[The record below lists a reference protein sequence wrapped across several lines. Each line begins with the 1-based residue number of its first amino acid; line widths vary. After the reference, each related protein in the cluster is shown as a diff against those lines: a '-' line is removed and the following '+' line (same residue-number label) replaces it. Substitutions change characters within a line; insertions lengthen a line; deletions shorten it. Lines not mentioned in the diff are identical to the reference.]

1 MELLQNTYFALF
13 LIIAIGYMV
22 GKISIGGISL
32 DVSAI
37 LFVALIFGNYGVI
50 IPDILQKIGLIL
62 FIFSVGM
69 QAGPGFF
76 STFKSQ
82 GRIFAYL
89 GFILIGSASLITYA
103 CTLLFDI
110 DMKIAIGLLT
120 GALTSTPGLA
130 AAIDVTQS
138 PLASIGYGI
147 AYPFGVIGVILFV
160 RLYPKFVKGGV
171 SKAEKEIEEA
181 NKSNTP
187 VITQRNFKVE
197 NKNVIGKS
205 IAQLKIRRMTKG
217 VVSRIMRNGDAF
229 VPTPQSVLQEGDII
243 KVVGSEDALRQVE
256 VLIGNSTNEEIPLH
270 QKYDVR
276 SILVS
281 NREVANLTIR
291 ELNLLPN
298 YNATI
303 TRLRRSGIDITPT
316 PNIRIKLGDK
326 LMVACDKENMK
337 QVVVALGNDD
347 RKLSDSDMMPVAIG
361 IILGVLFG
369 QLSVN
374 FSDSFSFSFG
384 ITGGVLFVALI
395 LSNVGKTGKILWTMS
410 GAANQLIRQ
419 IGLLFF
425 LTAVGTKAGSQIV
438 ETFNEYGIMLFVVGG
453 IITLLPMLIT
463 VIFSNLFLKLNMLD
477 LLGALTGGM
486 TSTPGLAAVTSMTEN
501 DSPQISYATIYPVA
515 MVLLIIF
522 VQLLSYL

>member
-187 VITQRNFKVE
+187 VITQQNFKVE

>member
-1 MELLQNTYFALF
+1 MELLQNTYFDLF
-13 LIIAIGYMV
+13 LIIAIGYML
-22 GKISIGGISL
+22 GKISIAGISL

-37 LFVALIFGNYGVI
+37 LFVALIFGHFGVI

-82 GRIFAYL
+82 GRTFAYL
-89 GFILIGSASLITYA
+89 GLVLIGSAAFVTYI
-103 CTLLFDI
+103 CTLIFHV

-130 AAIDVTQS
+130 AAIDVTKS

-160 RLYPKFVKGGV
+160 RLYPRFIKGGV
-171 SKAEKEIEEA
+171 QKAEKEIEEQ

-187 VITQRNFKVE
+187 LITKQNFKVE

-217 VVSRIMRNGDAF
+217 VVSRIMRNGEAF
-229 VPTPQSVLQEGDII
+229 VPSPDSVLQEGDII
-243 KVVGSEDALRQVE
+243 KVVGTEEALRNIE
-256 VLIGNSTNEEIPLH
+256 VLIGSRTEDEIPLS
-270 QKYDVR
+270 QKFDVR

-281 NREVANLTIR
+281 NKELANLTIR
-291 ELNLLPN
+291 DLNLYTN

-316 PNIRIKLGDK
+316 PNTRIKLGDK

-337 QVVVALGNDD
+337 QVLVALGNDD

-361 IILGVLFG
+361 IILGILFG
-369 QLSVN
+369 KLSVT
-374 FSDSFSFSFG
+374 FTDSFSFSFG

-438 ETFNEYGIMLFVVGG
+438 ETFNEYGIMLFVIGA
-453 IITLLPMLIT
+453 IITLVPMIVT
-463 VIFSNLFLKLNMLD
+463 VIFSQIFLKLNMLD

-486 TSTPGLAAVTSMTEN
+486 TSTPGLAAVTSMTDN

>member
-1 MELLQNTYFALF
+1 MELLHNEYFALF
-13 LIIAIGYMV
+13 LIIALGYIL
-22 GKISIGGISL
+22 GKITIAGINL

-37 LFVALIFGNYGVI
+37 LFVALIFGHYGII
-50 IPDILQKIGLIL
+50 IPPILQKIGLIL

-76 STFKSQ
+76 GTFKTQ
-82 GRIFAYL
+82 GRIYAYMGL
-89 GFILIGSASLITYA
+89 ILIGSSALVTYA
-103 CTLLFDI
+103 AVKLFGI
-110 DMKIAIGLLT
+110 DLKIAIGLLT

-160 RLYPKFVKGGV
+160 RLYPRFVKGGIA
-171 SKAEKEIEEA
+171 KAEKELEDQA
-181 NKSNTP
+181 KSSNP
-187 VITQRNFKVE
+187 VILKRNFKVE
-197 NKNVIGKS
+197 NPNVFGHTL
-205 IAQLKIRRMTKG
+205 ADLKIRSMTGG
-217 VVSRIMRNGDAF
+217 VVSRIMRKGESF
-229 VPTPQSVLQEGDII
+229 VPTPQSILNEGDLI
-243 KVVGSEDALRQVE
+243 KVVGSEDALHQIE
-256 VLIGNSTNEEIPLH
+256 TIIGHPTEEEIPL
-270 QKYDVR
+270 QAKYDVR

-281 NREVANLTIR
+281 NKHITNMTLK
-291 ELNLLPN
+291 ELNLHTN

-303 TRLRRSGIDITPT
+303 TRIRRSGIDIA
-316 PNIRIKLGDK
+316 PNPNTKIQMGDK
-326 LMVACDKENMK
+326 IIVACDKENMK
-337 QVVVALGNDD
+337 QVMVALGNDD

-361 IILGVLFG
+361 VILGILFG
-369 QLSVN
+369 KLSIH

-395 LSNVGKTGKILWTMS
+395 LSKMGKTGKVVWTMS

-419 IGLLFF
+419 LGLLFF
-425 LTAVGTKAGSQIV
+425 LSAVGTKAGSQIV

-453 IITLLPMLIT
+453 FITLIPMFAT
-463 VIFSNLFLKLNMLD
+463 VIFSKLFLKINMLD

-486 TSTPGLAAVTSMTEN
+486 TSTPGLAAVTSMTDN
-501 DSPQISYATIYPVA
+501 DAPQISYATIYPVA